1 MKVPNF
7 IQYGV
12 QNLSLRN
19 RKKKK
24 ERGYKKERKKSN
36 DPYLK
41 TT

>member
-19 RKKKK
+19 RKKK
-24 ERGYKKERKKSN
+24 ERKGIQEGKEEI
-36 DPYLK
+36 K
-41 TT
+41 